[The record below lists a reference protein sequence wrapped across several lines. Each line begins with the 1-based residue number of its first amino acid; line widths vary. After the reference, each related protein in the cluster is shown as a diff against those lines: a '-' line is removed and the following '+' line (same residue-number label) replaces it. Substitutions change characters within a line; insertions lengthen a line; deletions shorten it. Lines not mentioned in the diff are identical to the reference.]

1 MSCTSPVSALD
12 KTTIHLMEEGG
23 FIHARVCA
31 VGFGDL
37 DENFAVFGSKRS
49 DRLLDERLQRPG
61 ARLFAA
67 VQKICLDPRR
77 HDLLNLN
84 CGSIEHVTEAH
95 RVRVNAS
102 FRGAVES
109 SKRHWRETKYRR
121 HVQDGRR
128 FLSFEM

>member
-1 MSCTSPVSALD
+1 
-12 KTTIHLMEEGG
+12 
-23 FIHARVCA
+23 
-31 VGFGDL
+31 
-37 DENFAVFGSKRS
+37 
-49 DRLLDERLQRPG
+49 
-61 ARLFAA
+61 AA

-109 SKRHWRETKYRR
+109 SKRHWHETKYRR

-128 FLSFEM
+128 FLSFEMLDKCTRHSHSAEEIGLELRCKNTVVDRLRDIVEQHDARVI